1 MRHAIAEA
9 SQAAHLAIASFQLE
23 AAVCEELHHER
34 DHVDVGDHAQQLKVE
49 TTQPNRV
56 IGRGQVHKDHADLLL
71 CFESCL
77 DVIGQERYLVCGGA
91 AMTETGLLRRELR
104 VDHGVKACEHQP
116 LEEF

>member
-49 TTQPNRV
+49 TLV
-56 IGRGQVHKDHADLLL
+56 VW
-71 CFESCL
+71 
-77 DVIGQERYLVCGGA
+77 YLNWITA
-91 AMTETGLLRRELR
+91 HIYDEPQWHL
-104 VDHGVKACEHQP
+104 
-116 LEEF
+116 FS